1 MRTGRLITAVFGKQG
16 RNKPLVKSDEN
27 YQRKSDD
34 FIECKFQN
42 NAKIG

>member
-1 MRTGRLITAVFGKQG
+1 MRAGRFIAAVFGKQG
-16 RNKPLVKSDEN
+16 RNKPLVKFYQN
-27 YQRKSDD
+27 YQRKTDD